1 MREKLYGAVIRR
13 LVLPVQVAEV
23 AMRRVELSLFELLL
37 EELIDEVA
45 SSGEPI
51 IITRD
56 GEPVVTLEPASRA
69 LFFLGGAATRP

>member
-1 MREKLYGAVIRR
+1 
-13 LVLPVQVAEV
+13 
-23 AMRRVELSLFELLL
+23 MRRVEVSLFELLC

-56 GEPVVTLEPASRA
+56 GQPIVSLEPATRA
-69 LFFLGGAATRP
+69 TLFILKGAASRP